1 MQLIKML
8 IKMYGNILINNCD
21 KTVIPCTLLGD
32 DNYMDKIKH
41 IINNTHWCTCGM

>member
-1 MQLIKML
+1 ML

-32 DNYMDKIKH
+32 DNY
-41 IINNTHWCTCGM
+41 NNG